1 MRLFLSQKLIA
12 LTVMLVSTLVASCK
26 PPSSTNSSTETLTVY
41 EAAPTLTPLDLGSP
55 GKSPGDAYYF
65 SAQLYSSPGGRMIGE
80 VFGSKTL
87 MKIAGQAN
95 PDSEKRATLL
105 FFTFN
110 RGQDQIIAL
119 GATDYPPTAAEF
131 GAGQP
136 VSRAILS
143 GTGRYMGVRGQLTS
157 TRNADG
163 TYKQEFT
170 LLK

>member
-1 MRLFLSQKLIA
+1 
-12 LTVMLVSTLVASCK
+12 
-26 PPSSTNSSTETLTVY
+26 
-41 EAAPTLTPLDLGSP
+41 
-55 GKSPGDAYYF
+55 
-65 SAQLYSSPGGRMIGE
+65 MIGE

-87 MKIAGQAN
+87 IKIAGQAN

-136 VSRAILS
+136 VTRAILG
-143 GTGRYMGVRGQLTS
+143 GTGRYMGVRGQLVS